1 MYQSQAEQIAL
12 IDSGVTE
19 NFINYRTVTKLR
31 LGVTKLPQ
39 QWKIY
44 NVDGTEN
51 QAGLIK
57 HCVHLYIKYGG
68 QQKQAKFFIT
78 NLGKEQAILGYPWL
92 KEFNPEINWRDGKL
106 LRSNV
111 QLKTLAAVA
120 KEQLDNKTYKSP
132 FIPIKIHIK
141 THLKKVLA

>member
-19 NFINYRTVTKLR
+19 NFIDYRTVAKLQ

-39 QWKIY
+39 QRKIF

-57 HCVHLYIKYGG
+57 HCIHLYINYGN
-68 QQKQAKFFIT
+68 QQRQAKFFIT

-92 KEFNPEINWRDGKL
+92 EEFNPEINWRDGKL
-106 LRSNV
+106 LGPHI
-111 QLKTLAAVA
+111 QLKTPAAVA
-120 KEQLDNKTYKSP
+120 KEQLNNHVRQMEVENHSRTANGRKTP
-132 FIPIKIHIK
+132 Q
-141 THLKKVLA
+141 